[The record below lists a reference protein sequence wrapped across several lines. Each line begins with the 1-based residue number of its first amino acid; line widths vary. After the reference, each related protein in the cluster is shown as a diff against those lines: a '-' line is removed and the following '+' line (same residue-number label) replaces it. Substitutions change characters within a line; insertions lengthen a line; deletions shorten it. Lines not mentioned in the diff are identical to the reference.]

1 MTPMT
6 SQHLEKLQSIFRLVF
21 QLPADADVSTVR
33 QGVEPRWDSLAH
45 VMLIAALE
53 NEFDIHIDTADAMHL
68 TSFAVAEQLV
78 GRKLA

>member
-1 MTPMT
+1 
-6 SQHLEKLQSIFRLVF
+6 
-21 QLPADADVSTVR
+21 
-33 QGVEPRWDSLAH
+33 
-45 VMLIAALE
+45 MLIAALE